1 MHSKSFDSLPF
12 SLKDSEDSPTAKNQ
26 NTSRYGEDSQ
36 VMTFV
41 GCEDNPHNIT
51 HERHSKASK
60 TKPIKLRLT
69 IGGGSERSHKR
80 TNTEAE
86 KSRGLLN
93 PTHNLQV
100 PEPDLNLQVPTT
112 ENVDFFERGNRPTE
126 AKTFV
131 HHQKQYSF
139 ADDLKRQSGPEKE
152 SPNVGSHKPRNP
164 GFTYQGS
171 QFLDDEFSA
180 GSTDRR
186 AQGLYT
192 PGKNAFNTVARNDS
206 AVRVNPFNVVI
217 EEERLSSPTKMSM
230 NRMTSNFGH
239 I

>member
-1 MHSKSFDSLPF
+1 MMQSNSFDSLPF
-12 SLKDSEDSPTAKNQ
+12 SLKDSQDSPTAKNQ

-36 VMTFV
+36 VMTFI
-41 GCEDNPHNIT
+41 GGEDNPHNIT

-69 IGGGSERSHKR
+69 IGGGSERNHKR
-80 TNTEAE
+80 TNTVAD
-86 KSRGLLN
+86 KSKGLLN

-139 ADDLKRQSGPEKE
+139 ADDLKRQSRPEKE
-152 SPNVGSHKPRNP
+152 SPDIGSHKPRNP
-164 GFTYQGS
+164 GFTYHGS
-171 QFLDDEFSA
+171 
-180 GSTDRR
+180 
-186 AQGLYT
+186 
-192 PGKNAFNTVARNDS
+192 
-206 AVRVNPFNVVI
+206 
-217 EEERLSSPTKMSM
+217 
-230 NRMTSNFGH
+230 
-239 I
+239 